1 VTSKKNRFSYIVLH
15 SVIRSDGANHLVGK
29 GATFN
34 EGRRFVTGDF
44 SDQQKLNQA
53 LFAFGAV
60 QPYQILGTNGDANK
74 VQGIENQLI

>member
-1 VTSKKNRFSYIVLH
+1 
-15 SVIRSDGANHLVGK
+15 
-29 GATFN
+29 
-34 EGRRFVTGDF
+34 VTGDF

-60 QPYQILGTNGDANK
+60 QPYQILGPNGDANK